1 MQTVLEFG
9 DRPRR
14 TFVPRSPED
23 IRSEA
28 QQMLD
33 TWGAF
38 TADKK
43 KVRALV
49 DMDRQLT
56 AHEGRQLSALIRR
69 TKIKLIEMDALKVEG
84 GVDWPDGHVEHV
96 IRTMTR
102 LDGDRAEAL
111 NGLGWGPEV
120 SSKGHWCA
128 AMLSIDRDRAIAVG
142 RLIVEHYR
150 NQAERLAGFY
160 PLPAD
165 WTVSS

>member
-1 MQTVLEFG
+1 MQTALDFG

-14 TFVPRSPED
+14 SFVPRTAEE

-33 TWGAF
+33 VWGAF

-43 KVRALV
+43 RVRALV
-49 DMDRQLT
+49 AIERPLT
-56 AHEGRQLSALIRR
+56 NHEGRQLSALIRK

-84 GVDWPDGHVEHV
+84 GVDWPDSHVEHV

-128 AMLSIDRDRAIAVG
+128 AMLGIDRDRAIAVG

-150 NQAERLAGFY
+150 NQSERLADFY